1 MAPLCIRNFD
11 FNIYFR
17 SFNSEDIDQRPQAY
31 ADFAWKCS
39 GCHMKRVE
47 RHRDVILD
55 LPLERVDCILG
66 QVHG

>member
-1 MAPLCIRNFD
+1 
-11 FNIYFR
+11 
-17 SFNSEDIDQRPQAY
+17 
-31 ADFAWKCS
+31 
-39 GCHMKRVE
+39 MKRVE